1 MGYLKEFR
9 ADVTERIEALDT
21 QCREDV
27 ATLVNFIV
35 NIVLESY
42 RNGEKKTRAAQR
54 DEKRAA
60 RAKGGKEEKDAKPS
74 A

>member
-60 RAKGGKEEKDAKPS
+60 RAKGGKKEKDAKPS